1 MEMCN
6 VVQNNDS
13 MVQQNTYI
21 REKVK
26 YFNNVVK
33 SDYTLSM

>member
-1 MEMCN
+1 MKMYN
-6 VVQNNDS
+6 AAQSNDN
-13 MVQQNTYI
+13 MVQQNAYI

-33 SDYTLSM
+33 FDYTLSM